1 LIESGDEM
9 ITRSR
14 NLDRESLLNRVQ
26 GFGIIEV
33 LISLALL
40 SIISIAFVPLLLN
53 SVKSAAG
60 NTTIATATQIVN
72 REIEGVRAVRSP
84 TATAPSCYD
93 VTQYLQVTLAS
104 VVDPRGVV
112 LIPRWDSTTCPSNY
126 PGTVRARVSV
136 SRSGQNSPVAQA
148 VTLVFVKAAT

>member
-9 ITRSR
+9 ITSST
-14 NLDRESLLNRVQ
+14 NLDREASLNRAQ

-40 SIISIAFVPLLLN
+40 SIISVAFVPLLLN
-53 SVKSAAG
+53 SMKSASG

-93 VTQYLQVTLAS
+93 VTQYLQATLAA

-112 LIPRWDSTTCPSNY
+112 LHPQWDATTCPSNY

-136 SRSGQNSPVAQA
+136 SRSGQLTPVAQA
-148 VTLVFVKAAT
+148 VTLVFVKEAT